1 MSRISPLIVASSV
14 LLLSACATQDFVKET
29 VAPVQ
34 TSVDGLGTRVQAHDD
49 GLKALDGRLQGSEA
63 RIQALQQEAI
73 ARAEAAKKLPAPS
86 LLMSTMLT
94 DDKVKFSS
102 GRAQLTEQAGRELD
116 QLVAKLKADNQP
128 VFVEI
133 QGHTDSTGSNALNQ
147 QLGLQRA
154 EAVRLYLSHAG
165 LPLARMATIS
175 YGETAPLADNN
186 TREGRSTNRR
196 VQLIVMR
203 PDGHPKLLHSWP
215 PKLLQAGRGDYV
227 GSEVMSRRA
236 EASLSR

>member
-1 MSRISPLIVASSV
+1 MLRLTPLIVAGSA
-14 LLLSACATQDFVKET
+14 LLLGGCATQEFVKET

-34 TSVDGLGTRVQAHDD
+34 TSVDGLGTRVQAHDE
-49 GLKALDGRLQGSEA
+49 GIKALDGRLQSSEA
-63 RIQALQQEAI
+63 RMMAALQQEAA
-73 ARAEAAKKLPAPS
+73 ARTQAFNNLPKPPG
-86 LLMSTMLT
+86 LLMSTLLT
-94 DDKVKFSS
+94 DDKIKFSS
-102 GRAQLTEQAGRELD
+102 GRAQLTDQAGQELN

-133 QGHTDSTGSNALNQ
+133 QGHTDSTGSDAGNQ

-154 EAVRLYLSHAG
+154 EAVRLYLARAG

-203 PDGHPKLLHSWP
+203 
-215 PKLLQAGRGDYV
+215 
-227 GSEVMSRRA
+227 
-236 EASLSR
+236 

>member
-1 MSRISPLIVASSV
+1 MSRLSPLIVASSV
-14 LLLSACATQDFVKET
+14 MLLSACATKDFVRET

-34 TSVDGLGTRVQAHDD
+34 TSVDGLGTRVQAHDN

-63 RIQALQQEAI
+63 RIVTLEQEAA
-73 ARAEAAKKLPAPS
+73 ARAQAAKNLPAPT
-86 LLMSTMLT
+86 LLMSTVLT
-94 DDKVKFSS
+94 DDKIKFKS
-102 GRAQLTEQAGRELD
+102 GHFQLTEQAGQELD
-116 QLVAKLKADNQP
+116 QLVARLKADNQP

-133 QGHTDSTGSNALNQ
+133 QGHTDATGSDTVNQ

-154 EAVRLYLSHAG
+154 EAVRLHLARAG

-175 YGETAPLADNN
+175 YGESAPLADNN

-203 PDGHPKLLHSWP
+203 
-215 PKLLQAGRGDYV
+215 
-227 GSEVMSRRA
+227 
-236 EASLSR
+236 

>member
-1 MSRISPLIVASSV
+1 MSRLSPLIVASSV
-14 LLLSACATQDFVKET
+14 LLLSACATKEFVKET

-34 TSVDGLGTRVQAHDD
+34 TSVDGLGTRVQAHDN

-63 RIQALQQEAI
+63 RIVTLEQEAA
-73 ARAEAAKKLPAPS
+73 ARAQAAKNLPAPT
-86 LLMSTMLT
+86 LLMSTVLT
-94 DDKVKFSS
+94 DDKIKFKA
-102 GRAQLTEQAGRELD
+102 GRFQLTEQAGQELD

-133 QGHTDSTGSNALNQ
+133 QGHTDATGSNTINQ

-154 EAVRLYLSHAG
+154 EAVRLHLARAG
-165 LPLARMATIS
+165 VPLARMATIS
-175 YGETAPLADNN
+175 YGESAPLADNS

-203 PDGHPKLLHSWP
+203 
-215 PKLLQAGRGDYV
+215 
-227 GSEVMSRRA
+227 
-236 EASLSR
+236 

>member
-1 MSRISPLIVASSV
+1 MSRLSPLIVATSA
-14 LLLSACATQDFVKET
+14 LLLSACATKEFVKET

-63 RIQALQQEAI
+63 QIQALQQEAA
-73 ARAEAAKKLPAPS
+73 ARAQAANNLPKPPG
-86 LLMSTMLT
+86 LLMSTLLT
-94 DDKVKFSS
+94 DDKIKFSS

-133 QGHTDSTGSNALNQ
+133 QGHTDATGTDAINQ
-147 QLGLQRA
+147 QLGLKRA
-154 EAVRLYLSHAG
+154 EAVRLHLSRAG

-175 YGETAPLADNN
+175 YGASAPLADNR
-186 TREGRSTNRR
+186 TRDGRSMNRR

-203 PDGHPKLLHSWP
+203 
-215 PKLLQAGRGDYV
+215 
-227 GSEVMSRRA
+227 
-236 EASLSR
+236 

>member
-1 MSRISPLIVASSV
+1 MNPTMSKISPLIVTSSV
-14 LLLSACATQDFVKET
+14 VLLSACASQNFVRET

-34 TSVDGLGTRVQAHDD
+34 TSVDSLGTRVQAHDE

-63 RIQALQQEAI
+63 RILALQQEAA
-73 ARAEAAKKLPAPS
+73 ARAQAANNLPAPPG
-86 LLMSTMLT
+86 LLMSTVLT

-102 GRAQLTEQAGRELD
+102 GRAQLTKQAGQELD

-133 QGHTDSTGSNALNQ
+133 QGHTDATGSDTVNH
-147 QLGLQRA
+147 QLGLKRA
-154 EAVRLYLSHAG
+154 EAVRLYLARAG

-175 YGETAPLADNN
+175 YGESAPLADNS

-203 PDGHPKLLHSWP
+203 
-215 PKLLQAGRGDYV
+215 
-227 GSEVMSRRA
+227 
-236 EASLSR
+236 

>member
-1 MSRISPLIVASSV
+1 MSRFAPLIALSSV
-14 LLLSACATQDFVKET
+14 MLLSACATKEFVKET

-49 GLKALDGRLQGSEA
+49 GLKAMDGRVQGSEA
-63 RIQALQQEAI
+63 RIVKLEQEAA
-73 ARAEAAKKLPAPS
+73 ARAEAAKKLPAPT
-86 LLMSTMLT
+86 LLMSTVLT
-94 DDKVKFSS
+94 DDKIRFSS

-133 QGHTDSTGSNALNQ
+133 QGHTDATGSDAGNQ

-154 EAVRLYLSHAG
+154 EAVRLHLARAG

-186 TREGRSTNRR
+186 SREGRSTNRR

-203 PDGHPKLLHSWP
+203 
-215 PKLLQAGRGDYV
+215 
-227 GSEVMSRRA
+227 
-236 EASLSR
+236 

>member
-1 MSRISPLIVASSV
+1 MLKISPLILASSA

-49 GLKALDGRLQGSEA
+49 GLKALGGRLQGSEA
-63 RIQALQQEAI
+63 RIQALEQEAA
-73 ARAEAAKKLPAPS
+73 ARAQAAKNLPAPPG
-86 LLMSTMLT
+86 LLMSVLLS
-94 DDKVKFSS
+94 DDKIKFKS
-102 GRAQLTEQAGRELD
+102 GHAELTEQAGQELD

-133 QGHTDSTGSNALNQ
+133 QGHADATGSHTLNQ
-147 QLGLQRA
+147 QLGLKRA
-154 EAVRLYLSHAG
+154 EAVRLHLSRAG

-175 YGETAPLADNN
+175 YGDSAPLADNK

-203 PDGHPKLLHSWP
+203 
-215 PKLLQAGRGDYV
+215 
-227 GSEVMSRRA
+227 
-236 EASLSR
+236 